1 MPVKP
6 IKMKDELDRFYT
18 KEVVAKQ
25 CIDTL
30 LQFCDDSDLFV
41 EPSAGSGAFFNQL
54 PTNKIGID
62 LSPAASGVFR
72 QDWLKFYVPKGCVV
86 VGNPPFG
93 SRNSLSKA
101 FIKHA
106 LSGAKI
112 IAFVLPAS
120 YKKETMQKV
129 FPDDWELVSVT
140 DLPDN
145 SFLLDREDYHVPCV
159 FQVWRKVNGES
170 TQNLRESCKVKKA
183 TEDFCFTSKEGADYF
198 IFGASPS
205 KILEKYLVKP
215 SNRGYYIKQKAAQTL
230 DLLQ

>member
-1 MPVKP
+1 
-6 IKMKDELDRFYT
+6 
-18 KEVVAKQ
+18 
-25 CIDTL
+25 
-30 LQFCDDSDLFV
+30 
-41 EPSAGSGAFFNQL
+41 
-54 PTNKIGID
+54 
-62 LSPAASGVFR
+62 
-72 QDWLKFYVPKGCVV
+72 
-86 VGNPPFG
+86 
-93 SRNSLSKA
+93 
-101 FIKHA
+101 
-106 LSGAKI
+106 
-112 IAFVLPAS
+112 
-120 YKKETMQKV
+120 MQKV

-230 DLLQ
+230 DLLKKIDWKSNAKSSVSGGVAWYSKQEIINIYEGFKNETDTNNHEDS